1 MIYDKDALSNALTFD
16 YAYII
21 LNERL
26 QQGAIAQISKDAGL
40 IVPVAV
46 NCAFSCELFL
56 KSLLPLG
63 TKGHKLYNDL
73 FLKLDTALANNIK
86 KIVVQIIGETEKSY
100 SDKDFENDLIA
111 NETAFAQW
119 RYFHE
124 GKASL
129 SFNLTFMSVFQA
141 CLKSIAVAETKVP

>member
-1 MIYDKDALSNALTFD
+1 MIYDTGALSNALMFD
-16 YAYII
+16 HAYKI

-26 QQGAIAQISKDAGL
+26 QQGAKVGNMKDAGL

-46 NCAFSCELFL
+46 NCAFSCELLL
-56 KSLLPLG
+56 KSMLPIG

-73 FLKLDTALANNIK
+73 FLKLDTTLANNIK
-86 KIVVQIIGETEKSY
+86 KIVVQIIEETKKGY

-111 NETAFAQW
+111 NEAAFEQW

-124 GKASL
+124 GKTSP
-129 SFNLTFMSVFQA
+129 SFDLAFMCVFQA
-141 CLKSIAVAETKVP
+141 CLKGIAGSEAKAP